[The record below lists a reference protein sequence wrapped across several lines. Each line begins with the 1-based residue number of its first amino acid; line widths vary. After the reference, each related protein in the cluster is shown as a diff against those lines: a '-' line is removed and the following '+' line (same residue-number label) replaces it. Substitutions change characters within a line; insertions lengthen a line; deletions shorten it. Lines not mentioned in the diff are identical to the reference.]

1 MSENENKQNSL
12 EENFAKL
19 EAMIEQ
25 LEQGELPLEDAF
37 TIYEAG
43 MKKLKECNDSIEQ
56 VEKKMLVLS
65 EHGELEEF

>member
-1 MSENENKQNSL
+1 MSEDKKNSL
-12 EENFAKL
+12 EENFEEL

-43 MKKLKECNDSIEQ
+43 MKKLRECNDSIEQ

-65 EHGELEEF
+65 EQGELEEF